1 MLARI
6 LLQLGIP
13 ERAITS
19 RVVSTLRLRTIANLA
34 KKKLGM
40 DFFDALLNLVDA
52 EEDEPVASKGRIM
65 PKWWKEAERQVK
77 AIMEKHGYRTMEG
90 VPAKID
96 WEGREH
102 LLDLRCVQC
111 ASLRD
116 ALKGGK
122 KVALRVEA
130 AVRERKDRWMTVRL
144 VGELAEECRRAE
156 GLMREVA
163 EREITFTDYLE

>member
-1 MLARI
+1 MEWA
-6 LLQLGIP
+6 
-13 ERAITS
+13 
-19 RVVSTLRLRTIANLA
+19 
-34 KKKLGM
+34 
-40 DFFDALLNLVDA
+40 
-52 EEDEPVASKGRIM
+52 
-65 PKWWKEAERQVK
+65 EAERQVK

-111 ASLRD
+111 AGLRD

>member
-1 MLARI
+1 MR
-6 LLQLGIP
+6 
-13 ERAITS
+13 
-19 RVVSTLRLRTIANLA
+19 
-34 KKKLGM
+34 
-40 DFFDALLNLVDA
+40 
-52 EEDEPVASKGRIM
+52 KGRQDNGM
-65 PKWWKEAERQVK
+65 EWAEAERQVK
-77 AIMEKHGYRTMEG
+77 ALMEKHGYRTMEG

-102 LLDLRCVQC
+102 LLDIRCVQC
-111 ASLRD
+111 AGLRD

-144 VGELAEECRRAE
+144 VGALAEECRRAE